1 MKTANLS
8 GEPTLCKTDK
18 NHTNERTSMHVMVWI
33 EYLEGTLKKYV
44 SSSQRDEVNLIH
56 KTRIIKIGISMYI

>member
-1 MKTANLS
+1 
-8 GEPTLCKTDK
+8 
-18 NHTNERTSMHVMVWI
+18 MVWI

-44 SSSQRDEVNLIH
+44 SYSQRDEVNLIH